1 MAGARAQ
8 TAAEVT
14 EGVVRTACSAA
25 VRMAASRSWKA
36 VLMLA
41 VIAGLVL
48 SAGRA
53 ESAAETVGTRVL
65 RRCVEVAQ
73 PLGGGFVLVGVCEMS
88 GY

>member
-73 PLGGGFVLVGVCEMS
+73 PLWGRVGVS
-88 GY
+88 GSS